1 MTRNGDGMKTE
12 NEDAVAH
19 ANRCATTTASRQ
31 LIEAGDLVL
40 ACFGAGWSFC
50 VVCGCSLLYAL
61 LVWVY
66 LRVRNSTGL
75 VAVQGCPS
83 LARHVKKRLIL
94 RLKRDL
100 PASSLPT

>member
-31 LIEAGDLVL
+31 FIEAKKQKKTHNNTKQTTRDASGRPLQH
-40 ACFGAGWSFC
+40 
-50 VVCGCSLLYAL
+50 AL
-61 LVWVY
+61 QVWAY

-83 LARHVKKRLIL
+83 LARHVKKRLIF
-94 RLKRDL
+94 K
-100 PASSLPT
+100 AQT